1 MERNWSGKQNILCIR
16 LDNIGDVIMTSPAIR
31 ALKGSFKS
39 KITLLTSSMAGGI
52 AKHIPA
58 IDEVIVSDVPWV
70 KSKSNEGAPGFYSL
84 AESLRKKKFDAAV
97 IFTVYSQNPMPA
109 IMLAYLAGI
118 PDRLAYCRENP
129 YDLLTVWIPDKE
141 PYSFINHQ
149 VLRDIQLVAH
159 VGATVKNDELLLE
172 VPNSSYA
179 AMESKLQR
187 ANIRFKSQWMIVHP
201 GASEIKREYPVSEFK
216 TILRKIVDNSD
227 LHIIFTGTASE
238 KMLIETLRSGIEER
252 SASAAGLLSIDEFM
266 ALIDIAP
273 VVLSVNT
280 GTVHIAAALKTPV
293 VVLYA
298 MTNPQHTPWKVQ
310 SKVFPYPVAKD
321 LESKN
326 EVLRYMKEHMT
337 DEYSHPT
344 ADEVVQAVMKLM
356 RTVNQ
361 QPSLQYQN
369 RAF

>member
-1 MERNWSGKQNILCIR
+1 M
-16 LDNIGDVIMTSPAIR
+16 GDVLMTSPAIR
-31 ALKGSFKS
+31 ALKESFKS
-39 KITLLTSSMAGGI
+39 KITLLTSSMGGGI

-58 IDEVIVSDVPWV
+58 IDEIVVCDVPWV

-97 IFTVYSQNPMPA
+97 IFTVFSQNPMPA

-149 VLRDIQLVAH
+149 VLRDIQLIAH
-159 VGATVKNDELLLE
+159 VGATIRNDELVLN

-179 AMESKLQR
+179 AMERKLQQ
-187 ANIRFKSQWMIVHP
+187 ANIPLNGKWMIVHP
-201 GASEIKREYPVSEFK
+201 GASEKKREYPVSEFRN
-216 TILRKIVDNSD
+216 ILKKIVENSD
-227 LHIIFTGTASE
+227 THIIFTGTSSE
-238 KMLIETLRSGIEER
+238 KILIETLHAGIENR
-252 SASAAGLLSIDEFM
+252 SSCAAGLLSIDEFM
-266 ALIDIAP
+266 ALVDIAP

-310 SKVFPYPVAKD
+310 SEVFPYPVD
-321 LESKN
+321 ENLESKN
-326 EVLRYMKEHMT
+326 EILRYMKEHMT
-337 DEYSHPT
+337 DEYTHPSP
-344 ADEVVQAVMKLM
+344 DEVAEAVMKLM